1 MYIISG
7 RGNPL
12 LTEDIVNYIS
22 REKSHPVTQVKVLS
36 DKFSDGE
43 LRVEIQENLRGKDV
57 YVVQS
62 LSNPANEYIMEL
74 MLILDALSR
83 SDVKSITLVISYYG
97 YARQDKK
104 VIPRSPISAK
114 ILASMLELYHPNRL
128 ITIDLHAPQIQG
140 FFSIPVDNLYGS
152 IAFIPH
158 MKKHT
163 NGLVSVSP
171 DGGGVER
178 ASYYAKRLD
187 CGLAFCYKHRNK
199 PNEIAEMRLIGEV
212 KGKDCLLVDDMV
224 DTGRSLVKASNIL
237 LDSGAK
243 SVHAYITH
251 GVFSGN
257 AVENLSNSSLQT
269 INITDTILPS
279 IEVMKN
285 NKFKM
290 ISIAPL
296 LGQALININNG
307 DSVSKLFN

>member
-1 MYIISG
+1 LYIISG

-212 KGKDCLLVDDMV
+212 KGKDCLLVDDMC
-224 DTGRSLVKASNIL
+224 DTGSTLVKASDIL
-237 LDSGAK
+237 LENGAK

>member
-104 VIPRSPISAK
+104 IIPRSPISAK

-158 MKKHT
+158 MKNHI
-163 NGLVSVSP
+163 NGLVAVSP

-212 KGKDCLLVDDMV
+212 KGKDCLLVDDMC
-224 DTGRSLVKASNIL
+224 DTGSTLVKASDIL
-237 LDSGAK
+237 LENGAK

-285 NKFKM
+285 NKFNM